1 MMMKNPYFSVIIPIY
16 NVEAYLRQC
25 VDSVLAQT
33 FHNIEVILVDDGSP
47 DNCPA
52 ICDEYARQDPRI
64 KVIHKENGGLSDAR
78 NFGIRAA
85 EGEYLLFLDSDD
97 YWGDPEALEVIHR
110 RIGEYEEPAD
120 MLMFQAQLIYPD
132 GTVIPDKNGFPD
144 HFNDMTREES
154 LVYMVENGLLIGSA
168 CSKVVKR
175 SFLLE
180 NDLFFKV
187 GIKSEDV
194 HWIFRVASAMPKYQ
208 YTDQY
213 FYMYR
218 KGRPGS
224 ITTTVTFSHLCQL
237 ADMLEEFGVEGRYH
251 NDTAKRCVLG
261 LVAYQL
267 TILMAYVS
275 NLTDGDQRNQLIRRI
290 KGLKHLLAYDLH
302 PRVKLVNKVRRF
314 AGLDLTI
321 ALLGAYLKYRKR

>member
-1 MMMKNPYFSVIIPIY
+1 MKTPYFSVIIPVY
-16 NVEAYLRQC
+16 NVEKYLHQC
-25 VDSVLAQT
+25 VESVLTQS
-33 FHNIEVILVDDGSP
+33 FENIEVILVDDGSP

-52 ICDEYARQDPRI
+52 ICDEFADKDSRVR
-64 KVIHKENGGLSDAR
+64 VIHKQNGGLSDAR
-78 NFGIRAA
+78 NYGIRAA
-85 EGEYLLFLDSDD
+85 QGEYLLFLDSDD
-97 YWGDPEALEVIHR
+97 YWGEADALETIFG
-110 RIGEYEEPAD
+110 RIAQYAEPAD

-132 GTVIPDKNGFPD
+132 GTIIPDRNGFPD
-144 HFNDMTREES
+144 NFNDMTREES

-180 NDLFFKV
+180 NNLFFKV

-194 HWIFRVASAMPKYQ
+194 HWIFRVATAMPKYQ

-224 ITTTVTFSHLCQL
+224 ITTTVSFSHLCQL
-237 ADMLEEFGVEGRYH
+237 ADMLEEFFDEERYN

-275 NLTDGDQRNQLIRRI
+275 NLTDRAQRRQLIRRI
-290 KGLKHLLAYDLH
+290 KALKRLLAYDLH

-321 ALLGAYLKYRKR
+321 ALLGVYLKYRKR

>member
-1 MMMKNPYFSVIIPIY
+1 MKTPYFSVIIPVY
-16 NVEAYLRQC
+16 NVEKYLHQC
-25 VDSVLAQT
+25 VESVLTQS
-33 FHNIEVILVDDGSP
+33 FENIEVILVDDGSP

-52 ICDEYARQDPRI
+52 ICDEFADKDSRVR
-64 KVIHKENGGLSDAR
+64 VIHKQNGGLSDAR
-78 NFGIRAA
+78 NYGIRAA
-85 EGEYLLFLDSDD
+85 QGEYLLFLDSDD
-97 YWGDPEALEVIHR
+97 YWGEADALETIFG
-110 RIGEYEEPAD
+110 RIAQYAEPAD

-132 GTVIPDKNGFPD
+132 GTIIPDRNGFPD
-144 HFNDMTREES
+144 NFNDMTREES

-180 NDLFFKV
+180 NNLFFKV

-194 HWIFRVASAMPKYQ
+194 HWIFRVATAMPKYQ

-224 ITTTVTFSHLCQL
+224 ITTTVSFSHLCQL
-237 ADMLEEFGVEGRYH
+237 ADMLEEFSDEERYN

-275 NLTDGDQRNQLIRRI
+275 NLTDRAQRRQLIRRI
-290 KGLKHLLAYDLH
+290 KALKRLLAYDLH

-321 ALLGAYLKYRKR
+321 ALLGVYLKYRKR

>member
-1 MMMKNPYFSVIIPIY
+1 MKNPYFSVIIPVY
-16 NVEAYLRQC
+16 NVEKYLPQC
-25 VDSVLAQT
+25 VESVLTQS
-33 FHNIEVILVDDGSP
+33 FENIEVILVDDGSP

-52 ICDEYARQDPRI
+52 ICDEFANKDSRVR
-64 KVIHKENGGLSDAR
+64 VIHKQNGGLSDAR
-78 NFGIRAA
+78 NYGIRAA
-85 EGEYLLFLDSDD
+85 QGEYLLFLDSDD
-97 YWGDPEALEVIHR
+97 YWGEQDALETVFS
-110 RIGEYEEPAD
+110 RIGQYEEPAD

-132 GTVIPDKNGFPD
+132 GTIIPDRNGFPD

-154 LVYMVENGLLIGSA
+154 LIYMVENGLLIGSA

-194 HWIFRVASAMPKYQ
+194 HWIFRVAAAMPKYQ

-224 ITTTVTFSHLCQL
+224 ISTTVSFAHLCQL
-237 ADMLEEFGVEGRYH
+237 ADMLEEFSDEGRYA
-251 NDTAKRCVLG
+251 DDITKSSVLS

-290 KGLKHLLAYDLH
+290 KGLKHLLTYDLH

>member
-1 MMMKNPYFSVIIPIY
+1 MKNPYFSVIIPVY
-16 NVEAYLRQC
+16 NVEKYLPQC
-25 VDSVLAQT
+25 VESVLTQS
-33 FHNIEVILVDDGSP
+33 FENIEVILVDDGSP

-52 ICDEYARQDPRI
+52 ICDEFANKDSRVR
-64 KVIHKENGGLSDAR
+64 VIHKQNGGLSDAR
-78 NFGIRAA
+78 NYGIRAA
-85 EGEYLLFLDSDD
+85 QGEYLLFLDSDD
-97 YWGDPEALEVIHR
+97 YWGEADALKTVFS
-110 RIGEYEEPAD
+110 RIGQYEEPAD
-120 MLMFQAQLIYPD
+120 ILMFQAQLIYPD
-132 GTVIPDKNGFPD
+132 GTIIPDRNGFPD

-154 LVYMVENGLLIGSA
+154 LIYMVENGLLIGSA

-224 ITTTVTFSHLCQL
+224 ITTTVSFVHLCQL
-237 ADMLEEFGVEGRYH
+237 ADMLEEFSDEERYD

-275 NLTDGDQRNQLIRRI
+275 NLTDRIQRKQLIRRI
-290 KGLKHLLAYDLH
+290 KDMERLLAYDLH
-302 PRVKLVNKVRRF
+302 PRVKLVNKVRRY

-321 ALLGAYLKYRKR
+321 ALLGVYLKYRKR

>member
-1 MMMKNPYFSVIIPIY
+1 MKNPYFSVIIPVY
-16 NVEAYLRQC
+16 NVEKYLPQC
-25 VDSVLAQT
+25 VESVLTQS
-33 FHNIEVILVDDGSP
+33 FENIEVILVDDGSP

-52 ICDEYARQDPRI
+52 ICDEFANKDSRVR
-64 KVIHKENGGLSDAR
+64 VIHKQNGGLSDAR
-78 NFGIRAA
+78 NYGIRAA
-85 EGEYLLFLDSDD
+85 QGEYLLFLDSDD
-97 YWGDPEALEVIHR
+97 YWGEQDALETVFS
-110 RIGEYEEPAD
+110 RIGQYEEPAD

-132 GTVIPDKNGFPD
+132 GTIIPDRNGFPD

-154 LVYMVENGLLIGSA
+154 LIYMVENGLLIGSA

-224 ITTTVTFSHLCQL
+224 ITTTVSFVHLCQL
-237 ADMLEEFGVEGRYH
+237 ADMLEEFSDEERYD

-275 NLTDGDQRNQLIRRI
+275 NLTDRIQRKQLIRRI
-290 KGLKHLLAYDLH
+290 KDMERLLAYDLH
-302 PRVKLVNKVRRF
+302 PRVKLVNKVRRY

>member
-1 MMMKNPYFSVIIPIY
+1 MKNPYFSVIIPVY
-16 NVEAYLRQC
+16 NVEKYLPQC
-25 VDSVLAQT
+25 VESVLTQS
-33 FHNIEVILVDDGSP
+33 FENIEVILVDDGSP
-47 DNCPA
+47 GNCPA
-52 ICDEYARQDPRI
+52 ICDEFAI
-64 KVIHKENGGLSDAR
+64 KDSRVRVIHKQNGGLSDAR
-78 NFGIRAA
+78 NYGIRAA
-85 EGEYLLFLDSDD
+85 QGEYLLFLDSDD
-97 YWGDPEALEVIHR
+97 YWGEADALETVFS
-110 RIGEYEEPAD
+110 RIGQYEESAD

-132 GTVIPDKNGFPD
+132 GTIIPDRNGFPD

-154 LVYMVENGLLIGSA
+154 LIYMVENGLLIGSA

-224 ITTTVTFSHLCQL
+224 ITTTVSFAHLCQL
-237 ADMLEEFGVEGRYH
+237 ADMLEEFSDEERYD

-275 NLTDGDQRNQLIRRI
+275 NLTDRIQRKQLIRRI
-290 KGLKHLLAYDLH
+290 KGMEQLLAYDLH
-302 PRVKLVNKVRRF
+302 PRVKLVNKVRCY

-321 ALLGAYLKYRKR
+321 ALLGVYLKYRKR